1 MGAAQTQGKGA
12 YRIKMTE
19 ENRIGGGWVVDV
31 YKIKRKDN
39 NQVFAAKIFDV
50 NFSILIVLGLYK
62 SKYQIEVSILKT
74 NNYPFII
81 KFIEEF
87 NN

>member
-39 NQVFAAKIFDV
+39 NQVFAAKIF
-50 NFSILIVLGLYK
+50 FSTRISMLT
-62 SKYQIEVSILKT
+62 SPQE
-74 NNYPFII
+74 
-81 KFIEEF
+81 
-87 NN
+87 